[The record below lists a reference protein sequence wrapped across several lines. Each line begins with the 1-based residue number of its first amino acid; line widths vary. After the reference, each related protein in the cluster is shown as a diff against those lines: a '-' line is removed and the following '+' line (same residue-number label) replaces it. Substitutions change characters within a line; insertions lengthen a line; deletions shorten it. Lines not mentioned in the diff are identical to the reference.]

1 MNLWQ
6 NGLLY
11 TAKFHYS
18 DSQRTRSVPDYQT
31 FLIMRQYLYRPKFLH
46 SPPLS
51 LYCSY
56 TSAAQLIRE
65 FHLDT
70 SICWFMV
77 IRVLFCLLWN
87 LHIAEEFDAVGDNW
101 SGCNR
106 TTEVQ
111 TFMETFLD
119 MSMISASLMKLYYEN
134 FQSWNYCPKV
144 SDYQDF

>member
-1 MNLWQ
+1 
-6 NGLLY
+6 
-11 TAKFHYS
+11 
-18 DSQRTRSVPDYQT
+18 
-31 FLIMRQYLYRPKFLH
+31 MRQYLYRPKFLLFFF
-46 SPPLS
+46 SPSFS

-56 TSAAQLIRE
+56 TSAAQLIRV

-70 SICWFMV
+70 SFICWFMV
-77 IRVLFCLLWN
+77 IRVLFCLPWT
-87 LHIAEEFDAVGDNW
+87 LHIAKEFDAVGDKW

-134 FQSWNYCPKV
+134 FWSWDYCPEV
-144 SDYQDF
+144 SDHQDF